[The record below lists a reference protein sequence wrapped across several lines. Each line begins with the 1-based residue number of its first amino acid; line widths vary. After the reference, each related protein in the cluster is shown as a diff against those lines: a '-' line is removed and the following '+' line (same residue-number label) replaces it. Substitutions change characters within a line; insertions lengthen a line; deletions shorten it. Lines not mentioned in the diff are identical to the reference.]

1 MVYAILAVLFAG
13 FFYFEVRDILAMW
26 RAEEDELWNANSVT
40 HTKLVNA
47 AKSEDAKSELAR
59 IAAVAENAINNG

>member
-1 MVYAILAVLFAG
+1 MQGWCSLVEKLLTSGEQDPF
-13 FFYFEVRDILAMW
+13 
-26 RAEEDELWNANSVT
+26 ELWNANSVT